1 VGTFPG
7 LNHDF
12 HAAGAGLMSSIFYF
26 CVLMLVYVYA
36 GYPLLA
42 RLLGGVVHRRVWA
55 AVPGEHVPSVTVLIA
70 AYNEAAAIEATVRNK
85 LEQDYPAGKLDV
97 IVISDESD
105 DGTDDIVTAIG
116 DPRVRLIRQA
126 PRAGKTSALNLAMPG
141 AEGEIIV
148 FSDAN
153 SLYAPDT
160 VKNLV
165 APLADPEVG
174 YVTGRM
180 VYKAPDGSLTG
191 EGCSAYMRYE
201 NNLRAWETDLG
212 SIVGVDGGVDAMRRA
227 IYRPM
232 NADQL
237 PDFVQPL
244 TVREQGYR
252 VVYEPRALLYEDALA
267 EAGDE
272 MRMRVRVS
280 LRAFHALK
288 DKAAL
293 LNPFRFGLF
302 AWQLWSHKLLRYLAF
317 LFFAG
322 ALLSNMALIFG
333 REYSGFW
340 SLMLVAQTFFY
351 TTAGYGRT
359 MNNHGQQPPRLVG
372 LVYYLCVLNVASA
385 RAFWQFLGG
394 RKQVTWKPRV

>member
-1 VGTFPG
+1 
-7 LNHDF
+7 
-12 HAAGAGLMSSIFYF
+12 
-26 CVLMLVYVYA
+26 MLVYVYA

-42 RLLGGVVHRRVWA
+42 RLLGGLVRRRVWSA
-55 AVPGEHVPSVTVLIA
+55 EPGEHLPSITVLIA
-70 AYNEAAAIEATVRNK
+70 AYNEAGHIETTVRNK
-85 LEQDYPAGKLDV
+85 LEQDYPSDKLDI

-105 DGTDDIVTAIG
+105 DGTDDIVAGIG
-116 DPRVRLIRQA
+116 DPRVRLIRQV
-126 PRAGKTSALNLAMPG
+126 PRAGKTSALNLAMPE
-141 AEGEIIV
+141 ATGEVIV

-160 VKNLV
+160 IKNLV
-165 APLADPEVG
+165 APLADPKVG

-201 NNLRAWETDLG
+201 NNLRAWETNLG
-212 SIVGVDGGVDAMRRA
+212 SIVGVDGGVDAMRRE

-267 EAGDE
+267 EVADE
-272 MRMRVRVS
+272 FRMRVRVS

-293 LNPFRFGLF
+293 LNPFTFGLF
-302 AWQLWSHKLLRYLAF
+302 AWQLWSHKVLRYLAF
-317 LFFAG
+317 LFLAG
-322 ALLSNMALIFG
+322 ALVSNVILILQPG
-333 REYSGFW
+333 YSVTWNLLLLG
-340 SLMLVAQTFFY
+340 QTFFY
-351 TTAGYGRT
+351 GLARYGQT
-359 MNNHGQQPPRLVG
+359 MNSHGQQPPRLVG
-372 LVYYLCVLNVASA
+372 LIYYLCVLNLASA
-385 RAFWQFLGG
+385 RAFWQFLQG

>member
-1 VGTFPG
+1 
-7 LNHDF
+7 LS
-12 HAAGAGLMSSIFYF
+12 AIFFF

-42 RLLGGVVHRRVWA
+42 RLLGSLVRRRVWS
-55 AVPGEHVPSVTVLIA
+55 AVPGEHLPTITVLIA
-70 AYNEAAAIEATVRNK
+70 AYNEAAHIESTVRNK
-85 LEQDYPAGKLDV
+85 LEQDYPAGNIDI

-105 DGTDDIVTAIG
+105 DGTDDIVAGIG
-116 DPRVRLIRQA
+116 DPRVRLIRQV
-126 PRAGKTSALNLAMPG
+126 PRAGKTSALNLAMPE
-141 AEGEIIV
+141 ATGEVIV

-160 VKNLV
+160 IKNLV
-165 APLADPEVG
+165 APLADPKVG

-212 SIVGVDGGVDAMRRA
+212 SIVGVDGGVDAMRRE

-267 EAGDE
+267 EVDDE
-272 MRMRVRVS
+272 FRMRVRVS
-280 LRAFHALK
+280 LRAYHALK

-293 LNPFRFGLF
+293 LNPFTFGLF
-302 AWQLWSHKLLRYLAF
+302 AWQLWSHKVLRYLAF
-317 LFFAG
+317 LFMAG
-322 ALLSNMALIFG
+322 ALVSNLILILQPG
-333 REYSGFW
+333 YSATWNLLLLG
-340 SLMLVAQTFFY
+340 QTFFY
-351 TTAGYGRT
+351 GLARYGQT
-359 MNNHGQQPPRLVG
+359 MNSHGQQPPRLVG
-372 LVYYLCVLNVASA
+372 LIYYLCVLNLASA
-385 RAFWQFLGG
+385 RAFWQFLQG